1 MLPPRLLLTGVL
13 VLLASCAIPERASEP
28 TPDPI
33 AAIVREEL
41 ARQKIPGAS
50 VAIVEHG
57 QLVYAEGYGFANLEH
72 QVPATAETIY
82 QSGSTGKQFTAAL
95 VLLLANDGRFGL
107 DDPIAKHLPGTPP
120 SWASITIHQLLQH
133 VSGLADPYE
142 KLDFTRDYTETELL
156 AIDGQI
162 PLLSEPGTKFSYSNM
177 GYHVLGF
184 LCSHVGGVF
193 YGEQLAQ
200 RVFAPAGM
208 KTTRIISDRALVP
221 HRAAG
226 YELENGELRNQ
237 SWVSPSLNTTGDG
250 SLYLSVL
257 DFAAWDIALTR
268 GTPISEEIQAVMRT
282 PARLADGK
290 LSPYGCGWSVH
301 PIEGR
306 EAISHGGAWQGFTT
320 FYLRLPKEELSVI
333 VMTNLAGADPGKF
346 VQRILAERLPARAEG
361 GR

>member
-1 MLPPRLLLTGVL
+1 MPPRRLLLTGVL
-13 VLLASCAIPERASEP
+13 FLATGCASTAHTTE
-28 TPDPI
+28 TKPDPVG
-33 AAIVREEL
+33 AIVRDEL

-57 QLVYAEGYGFANLEH
+57 KLVHAEGYGFANVEH
-72 QVPATAETIY
+72 QVPATKDTIY

-95 VLLLANDGRFGL
+95 VLLLANDGRFSL

-120 SWASITIHQLLQH
+120 SWEKITIRQLLQH

-142 KLDFTRDYTETELL
+142 KLDFRRDYAEAELL

-162 PLLSEPGTKFSYSNM
+162 PLLFEPGTKFSYSNM

-184 LCSHVGGVF
+184 LCSHVGGAF
-193 YGEQLAQ
+193 YGEQLAK
-200 RVFAPAGM
+200 RIFAPAGM
-208 KTTRIISDRALVP
+208 TTTRIIDERAIVL

-226 YELENGELRNQ
+226 YELENGEPKNQ
-237 SWVSPSLNTTGDG
+237 TWVSPSLNTTGDG

-257 DFAAWDIALTR
+257 DFAAWDLSLTR
-268 GTPISEEIQAVMRT
+268 GTPIGEEIQAVMRA
-282 PARLADGK
+282 PARLANGK
-290 LSPYGCGWSVH
+290 VSPYGCGWSVH

-320 FYLRLPKEELSVI
+320 FYLRFPKEELSVI
-333 VMTNLAGADPGKF
+333 AMTNLAGADPGKI
-346 VQRILAERLPARAEG
+346 VQRIALERLAARAQS